1 MRDEILR
8 ARGRLAEARRRRGE
22 LSLEGKGLLILLRE
36 CLDPYEP
43 DLARLRVPE
52 AGANMARLV
61 AVHTE
66 MRDLDA
72 RIAELSEALG
82 DG

>member
-8 ARGRLAEARRRRGE
+8 AKGRLAEARRRRGE
-22 LSLEGKGLLILLRE
+22 LSLEGKGLVFLLRE
-36 CLDPYEP
+36 CLDPHEP

-52 AGANMARLV
+52 AGANMTRLV
-61 AVHTE
+61 AVHAE
-66 MRDLDA
+66 LRDLDV
-72 RIAELSEALG
+72 RIAELTEALG